1 MTYQEFKD
9 AVVRYAGQRQ
19 IGEYELYFTER
30 DSAKVEIYKE
40 EIKSYKTESGMGI
53 CFRCIADGKAGYAS
67 TENLTAEEAESLV
80 LRAWDNAV
88 SIESEEEC
96 FIHEPG
102 DSYAAV
108 EQDGGAAPQG
118 TRLVEAALGLQREL
132 YQADARVIDGTQ
144 SFVAYGEE
152 KYAICNSKGLDL
164 EDRVSYSICYAM
176 PLVSEGGEMYDGL
189 KDKMGRLE
197 DFDLKAIAGEA
208 VEDAVSTIGAG
219 GVSSGSYNVVFSN
232 RVMATLLAA
241 YAPVFSAEA
250 AQQGMSLLNGRE
262 GEKIAADMV
271 TITDDPRYEGGVV
284 KRTFDGEGVA
294 AYEKN
299 VVEQGRL
306 VTLLHNLKTAAAEI
320 HRKRQQGFLL
330 LSGWSQSLPL
340 LHSARG
346 GDPGGYPG
354 TGRGGNLCDGGVRT
368 TRGDKFCHRGFFP
381 LFQGFFGQGGKEGSS
396 REKLYGFRQFLYPA
410 EGYSGGGSGSGF
422 PRQQFRIPLGAG
434 AGTGCGRGVRRPLN
448 RSM

>member
-197 DFDLKAIAGEA
+197 DFDLKAIAGE

-306 VTLLHNLKTAAAEI
+306 VTLLHNLKTAAAAGVKSTGNASKASYSSVVGVSPFLFYIQPVEGTLEDI
-320 HRKRQQGFLL
+320 LAQAGEGIYVTEVSGLHAGTNSVTGDFSLSSKGFL
-330 LSGWSQSLPL
+330 
-340 LHSARG
+340 
-346 GDPGGYPG
+346 
-354 TGRGGNLCDGGVRT
+354 V
-368 TRGDKFCHRGFFP
+368 
-381 LFQGFFGQGGKEGSS
+381 KEGRKGVPVKNFTVSGNFFTLL
-396 REKLYGFRQFLYPA
+396 KDIQGVGADLDFLGSNFGSPSVLVPA
-410 EGYSGGGSGSGF
+410 
-422 PRQQFRIPLGAG
+422 LAVAG
-434 AGTGCGRGVRRPLN
+434 E
-448 RSM
+448 

>member
-108 EQDGGAAPQG
+108 EQDGGVAPQG

-306 VTLLHNLKTAAAEI
+306 VTLLHNLKTAAAAGVKSTGNASKASYSSVVGVSPFLFYIQPVEGTLEDI
-320 HRKRQQGFLL
+320 LAQAGEGIYVTEVSGLHAGTNSVTGDFSLSSKGFL
-330 LSGWSQSLPL
+330 
-340 LHSARG
+340 
-346 GDPGGYPG
+346 
-354 TGRGGNLCDGGVRT
+354 V
-368 TRGDKFCHRGFFP
+368 
-381 LFQGFFGQGGKEGSS
+381 KEGRKGVPVKNFTVSGNFFTLL
-396 REKLYGFRQFLYPA
+396 KDIQGVGADLDFLGSNFGSPSVLVPA
-410 EGYSGGGSGSGF
+410 
-422 PRQQFRIPLGAG
+422 LAVAG
-434 AGTGCGRGVRRPLN
+434 E
-448 RSM
+448 

>member
-1 MTYQEFKD
+1 M
-9 AVVRYAGQRQ
+9 
-19 IGEYELYFTER
+19 
-30 DSAKVEIYKE
+30 
-40 EIKSYKTESGMGI
+40 
-53 CFRCIADGKAGYAS
+53 
-67 TENLTAEEAESLV
+67 
-80 LRAWDNAV
+80 
-88 SIESEEEC
+88 
-96 FIHEPG
+96 
-102 DSYAAV
+102 
-108 EQDGGAAPQG
+108 
-118 TRLVEAALGLQREL
+118 EAALGLQREL

-306 VTLLHNLKTAAAEI
+306 VTLLHNLKTAAAAGVKSTGNASKASYSSVVGVSPFLFYIQPVEGTLEDI
-320 HRKRQQGFLL
+320 LAQAGEGIYVTEVSGLHAGTNSVTGDFSLSSKGFL
-330 LSGWSQSLPL
+330 
-340 LHSARG
+340 
-346 GDPGGYPG
+346 
-354 TGRGGNLCDGGVRT
+354 V
-368 TRGDKFCHRGFFP
+368 
-381 LFQGFFGQGGKEGSS
+381 KEGRKGVPVKNFTVSGNFFTLL
-396 REKLYGFRQFLYPA
+396 KDIQGVGADLDFLGSNFGSPSVLVPA
-410 EGYSGGGSGSGF
+410 
-422 PRQQFRIPLGAG
+422 LAVAG
-434 AGTGCGRGVRRPLN
+434 E
-448 RSM
+448 

>member
-197 DFDLKAIAGEA
+197 DFDLKAIAG
-208 VEDAVSTIGAG
+208 DAVSTIGAG

-306 VTLLHNLKTAAAEI
+306 VTLLHNLKTAAAAGVKSTGNASKASYSSVVGVSPFLFYIQPVEGTLEDI
-320 HRKRQQGFLL
+320 LAQAGEGIYVTEVSGLHAGTNSVTGDFSLSSKGFL
-330 LSGWSQSLPL
+330 
-340 LHSARG
+340 
-346 GDPGGYPG
+346 
-354 TGRGGNLCDGGVRT
+354 V
-368 TRGDKFCHRGFFP
+368 
-381 LFQGFFGQGGKEGSS
+381 KEGRKGVPVKNFTVSGNFFTLL
-396 REKLYGFRQFLYPA
+396 KDIQGVGADLDFLGSNFGSPSVLVPA
-410 EGYSGGGSGSGF
+410 
-422 PRQQFRIPLGAG
+422 LAVAG
-434 AGTGCGRGVRRPLN
+434 E
-448 RSM
+448 

>member
-208 VEDAVSTIGAG
+208 VEVSTIGAG

-306 VTLLHNLKTAAAEI
+306 VTLLHNLKTAAAAGVKSTGNASKASYSSVVGVSPFLFYIQPVEGTLEDI
-320 HRKRQQGFLL
+320 LAQAGEGIYVTEVSGLHAGTNSVTGDFSLSSKGFL
-330 LSGWSQSLPL
+330 
-340 LHSARG
+340 
-346 GDPGGYPG
+346 
-354 TGRGGNLCDGGVRT
+354 V
-368 TRGDKFCHRGFFP
+368 
-381 LFQGFFGQGGKEGSS
+381 KEGRKGVPVKNFTVSGNFFTLL
-396 REKLYGFRQFLYPA
+396 KDIQGVGADLDFLGSNFGSPSVLVPA
-410 EGYSGGGSGSGF
+410 
-422 PRQQFRIPLGAG
+422 LAVAG
-434 AGTGCGRGVRRPLN
+434 E
-448 RSM
+448 

>member
-208 VEDAVSTIGAG
+208 VSTIGAG

-306 VTLLHNLKTAAAEI
+306 VTLLHNLKTAAAAGVKSTGNASKASYSSVVGVSPFLFYIQPVEGTLEDI
-320 HRKRQQGFLL
+320 LAQAGEGIYVTEVSGLHAGTNSVTGDFSLSSKGFL
-330 LSGWSQSLPL
+330 
-340 LHSARG
+340 
-346 GDPGGYPG
+346 
-354 TGRGGNLCDGGVRT
+354 V
-368 TRGDKFCHRGFFP
+368 
-381 LFQGFFGQGGKEGSS
+381 KEGRKGVPVKNFTVSGNFFTLL
-396 REKLYGFRQFLYPA
+396 KDIQGVGADLDFLGSNFGSPSVLVPA
-410 EGYSGGGSGSGF
+410 
-422 PRQQFRIPLGAG
+422 LAVAG
-434 AGTGCGRGVRRPLN
+434 E
-448 RSM
+448 